1 MLDICVSYK
10 CSPSRSSR
18 AMNAH
23 APRVVPLNTRAR
35 KKFKR
40 VRCDGRFG
48 FSSASGCETV
58 YDTCA
63 SSNQIVEIK
72 EKRKSKEKEKSCT
85 GYRRQGGVR
94 LEIMIKKIN
103 VIEAKTGEN
112 NKNKDICEER
122 RDE

>member
-23 APRVVPLNTRAR
+23 APHVVPVNTRA
-35 KKFKR
+35 KEIQEG
-40 VRCDGRFG
+40 RCDGRFG

-58 YDTCA
+58 YNICTSSS

-72 EKRKSKEKEKSCT
+72 EKHKSKEKEN
-85 GYRRQGGVR
+85 GVQD
-94 LEIMIKKIN
+94 
-103 VIEAKTGEN
+103 IEDGKE
-112 NKNKDICEER
+112 
-122 RDE
+122 

>member
-1 MLDICVSYK
+1 M
-10 CSPSRSSR
+10 
-18 AMNAH
+18 
-23 APRVVPLNTRAR
+23 
-35 KKFKR
+35 
-40 VRCDGRFG
+40 
-48 FSSASGCETV
+48 

-63 SSNQIVEIK
+63 SSSSSNQIVEIK

>member
-23 APRVVPLNTRAR
+23 APHVVPVNTRAR

-40 VRCDGRFG
+40 VGVMEGLASHLLPAARLYNICT
-48 FSSASGCETV
+48 SSS
-58 YDTCA
+58 

-72 EKRKSKEKEKSCT
+72 EKHKSKEKEN
-85 GYRRQGGVR
+85 GVQD
-94 LEIMIKKIN
+94 
-103 VIEAKTGEN
+103 IEDGKE
-112 NKNKDICEER
+112 
-122 RDE
+122 